1 MFVMKII
8 ISGEQ
13 EIKELDFVLID
24 DILMFELIDD
34 IIFLKLEG
42 NLKLNQDFIEE
53 IKEMV
58 IKELFII
65 IVKGKIFF
73 FLNFCKF
80 KIMIEV

>member
-8 ISGEQ
+8 ISSEQ
-13 EIKELDFVLID
+13 EIEELDFVLID

-65 IVKGKIFF
+65 IVKGKIFLK
-73 FLNFCKF
+73 FL
-80 KIMIEV
+80 

>member
-8 ISGEQ
+8 ISSEQ
-13 EIKELDFVLID
+13 EIEELDFVLID

-65 IVKGKIFF
+65 IVKGKILFF
-73 FLNFCKF
+73 
-80 KIMIEV
+80 

>member
-8 ISGEQ
+8 ISSEQ
-13 EIKELDFVLID
+13 EIEELDIVLID

-65 IVKGKIFF
+65 IVKGKFLFF
-73 FLNFCKF
+73 
-80 KIMIEV
+80 

>member
-8 ISGEQ
+8 ISSEQ
-13 EIKELDFVLID
+13 EIEELDFVLID

-65 IVKGKIFF
+65 IVKGMILFF
-73 FLNFCKF
+73 FKF
-80 KIMIEV
+80 L

>member
-8 ISGEQ
+8 ISSEQ
-13 EIKELDFVLID
+13 EIEELDFVLID

-73 FLNFCKF
+73 LNFCKF

>member
-8 ISGEQ
+8 ISSEQ
-13 EIKELDFVLID
+13 EIEELDIVLID

-73 FLNFCKF
+73 LNFCKF

>member
-8 ISGEQ
+8 ISSEQ
-13 EIKELDFVLID
+13 EIEELDFVLID

-73 FLNFCKF
+73 LKFL
-80 KIMIEV
+80 

>member
-8 ISGEQ
+8 ISSEQ
-13 EIKELDFVLID
+13 EIEELDFVLID

-34 IIFLKLEG
+34 IIFLKLEE

-65 IVKGKIFF
+65 IVKGKILFF
-73 FLNFCKF
+73 
-80 KIMIEV
+80 

>member
-8 ISGEQ
+8 ISSEQ
-13 EIKELDFVLID
+13 EIEELDFVLID

-65 IVKGKIFF
+65 TVKGKILFF
-73 FLNFCKF
+73 FKF
-80 KIMIEV
+80 L

>member
-8 ISGEQ
+8 ISSEQ
-13 EIKELDFVLID
+13 EIEELDFVLID

-73 FLNFCKF
+73 F
-80 KIMIEV
+80 

>member
-8 ISGEQ
+8 ISSEQ
-13 EIKELDFVLID
+13 EIEELDFVLID

-73 FLNFCKF
+73 
-80 KIMIEV
+80 

>member
-8 ISGEQ
+8 ISSEQ
-13 EIKELDFVLID
+13 EIEELDFVLID

-73 FLNFCKF
+73 FKF
-80 KIMIEV
+80 L

>member
-8 ISGEQ
+8 ISSEQ
-13 EIKELDFVLID
+13 KIEELDFVLID
-24 DILMFELIDD
+24 DILLFELIDD

-73 FLNFCKF
+73 LNFCKF

>member
-8 ISGEQ
+8 ISSEQ
-13 EIKELDFVLID
+13 EIEELDFVLID

-34 IIFLKLEG
+34 IIFLKLEE

-65 IVKGKIFF
+65 IVKGKFLFF
-73 FLNFCKF
+73 
-80 KIMIEV
+80 

>member
-8 ISGEQ
+8 ISSEQ
-13 EIKELDFVLID
+13 EIEELDFV
-24 DILMFELIDD
+24 LIDD

-73 FLNFCKF
+73 LNFCKF

>member
-8 ISGEQ
+8 ISSEQ
-13 EIKELDFVLID
+13 KIEELDFVLID
-24 DILMFELIDD
+24 DILLFELIDD

-73 FLNFCKF
+73 
-80 KIMIEV
+80 

>member
-8 ISGEQ
+8 ISSEQ
-13 EIKELDFVLID
+13 KIEELDFVLID

-34 IIFLKLEG
+34 IIFLKLEE

-65 IVKGKIFF
+65 IVKGKILFF
-73 FLNFCKF
+73 
-80 KIMIEV
+80 

>member
-8 ISGEQ
+8 ISSEQ
-13 EIKELDFVLID
+13 EIEELDFVLID

-42 NLKLNQDFIEE
+42 NLKLNQDFVEE

-73 FLNFCKF
+73 F
-80 KIMIEV
+80 

>member
-8 ISGEQ
+8 ISSEQ
-13 EIKELDFVLID
+13 EIEELDFV
-24 DILMFELIDD
+24 LIDD

-65 IVKGKIFF
+65 IVKGKILF

>member
-8 ISGEQ
+8 ISSEQ
-13 EIKELDFVLID
+13 KIEELDFVLID

-73 FLNFCKF
+73 
-80 KIMIEV
+80 

>member
-8 ISGEQ
+8 ISSEQ
-13 EIKELDFVLID
+13 KIEELDFVLID

-73 FLNFCKF
+73 F
-80 KIMIEV
+80 

>member
-8 ISGEQ
+8 ISSEQ
-13 EIKELDFVLID
+13 KIEELDFVLID

-42 NLKLNQDFIEE
+42 ILKLNQDFIEE

-65 IVKGKIFF
+65 IVKGKIYFF
-73 FLNFCKF
+73 F
-80 KIMIEV
+80 

>member
-8 ISGEQ
+8 ISSEQ
-13 EIKELDFVLID
+13 EIEELDFVLID

-42 NLKLNQDFIEE
+42 NLKLNQDFIEK

-58 IKELFII
+58 IKELFIV
-65 IVKGKIFF
+65 IVKGKIFIF
-73 FLNFCKF
+73 F
-80 KIMIEV
+80 KIFVSLKL

>member
-8 ISGEQ
+8 ISSEQ
-13 EIKELDFVLID
+13 EIEELDFVLID

-65 IVKGKIFF
+65 IVKGKILFF
-73 FLNFCKF
+73 FKF
-80 KIMIEV
+80 L